1 MLLTARSVDADSLRT
16 PTSVI
21 LPTLSGFLRHD
32 AAPWFK
38 GVVSSRISHIP
49 LREDGVVQTVLFVAS
64 QFAPSLGQEAQ
75 APSSSGPPITVQAI
89 MQMSKLLSSVPQGI
103 DPTAY
108 FQNIAPKLLALLD
121 SQDQDFRRAAAYIV
135 GNGILGKRTY
145 GAPGTIGYSIFIE
158 PLFKAVTA
166 SIDDE
171 SRRWLRTFDPAAQ
184 PTTSDTASRSL
195 PHTLVPESILFL
207 AIERLCALCLQHPN
221 PGLVKRLVQPIL
233 LPLWG
238 LACSV
243 QENDKKHLKGKVFS
257 LLQTYFGLSVGFQP
271 LQKLADNLLYTGGT
285 KWTYGSDPGG
295 GIVLVERREEGF
307 DIVQLV
313 QSLDSRADNFAKFLG
328 SDPQSEERTGDIF
341 LYVSKKWLLEP
352 VSERSAEIKISGE
365 KDYRSSVV
373 EKLVSAKLAEKL
385 LSEFKDTLSR
395 RPLRVLELVQQLIDS
410 ELRVV
415 EEKEKKRRVQQSGKP
430 TLESLANI
438 VPKNQGSSVDEAGQ
452 TESSESLSATFS
464 LLSTILASPD
474 LPVSQDLL
482 RIFQEIKAKLDQL
495 IPHLPTSLSKQGTT
509 SSMLLEIHLSS
520 PDGQEKAKKPSQT
533 HESDFETHRQALKNI
548 NSDLPPVQAEGLTLL
563 SKLIT
568 KSSPV
573 LDISSTLSLLLSII
587 SDQGAEDGKKD
598 EFIYLNAIK
607 LIGTLASKHPRTV
620 VRALVERYADKQEE
634 RTLDQRLLV
643 GESLLRTV
651 QDLGEALVGEAAQI
665 IGEGMIEIAGRR
677 GRKPETQKA
686 RRRRLEQERRQ
697 REREEKANEM
707 PPGWKITTN
716 LPTSSEKE
724 TIPYDSDEETPEQAT
739 QAASILEAWAAGAP
753 RDEEPDDIR
762 VRASALSILA
772 SAIQTNLPALGPAIA
787 SSAVDLAL
795 SILTQEPE
803 SGSAILRRASVVLLL
818 DLLKAMDNEVTNRR
832 RRLGF
837 GLSFFDPGKDPSAAS
852 SAKGPATIGNIPTML
867 RTLSFVESRES
878 DTIVRGHIRV
888 LVESLEAWMEKSL
901 LRGIGARGVA
911 DGGDA
916 AAEEPRLH
924 LGDRLA
930 GLAVDPLSG
939 TRDAASRPR
948 IEEIED

>member
-1 MLLTARSVDADSLRT
+1 MDADSFRT

-21 LPTLSGFLRHD
+21 LPTLSAFLRHD
-32 AAPWFK
+32 AASWFK
-38 GVVSSRISHIP
+38 GIVSSRISHIP

-75 APSSSGPPITVQAI
+75 APPSNGPPITVQAI

-108 FQNIAPKLLALLD
+108 FHNIAPKLLALLD
-121 SQDQDFRRAAAYIV
+121 SQDQDLKRAAAYIV
-135 GNGILGKRTY
+135 GSGILGKRAY
-145 GAPGTIGYSIFIE
+145 GAPGTVGHSIFIE
-158 PLFKAVTA
+158 PLLKAVTG

-171 SRRWLRTFDPAAQ
+171 SRRWLRSFDPAAQ
-184 PTTSDTASRSL
+184 STSSDMESGL
-195 PHTLVPESILFL
+195 QPHTLVPESILSL
-207 AIERLCALCLQHPN
+207 AIERLCTLSLQHPN

-238 LACSV
+238 LACYA
-243 QENDKKHLKGKVFS
+243 QENDKKHWHEKTSS
-257 LLQTYFGLSVGFQP
+257 LLQTYFGLSVGFPP

-285 KWTYGSDPGG
+285 RWTYGSVPGG
-295 GIVLVERREEGF
+295 GIVLVERGEESL

-313 QSLDSRADNFAKFLG
+313 QSLDSRADSFARFLG

-341 LYVSKKWLLEP
+341 LYVSKKWLLDP
-352 VSERSAEIKISGE
+352 VPERSAEIKISGQE
-365 KDYRSSVV
+365 RDYHSSVV
-373 EKLVSAKLAEKL
+373 EKVVSAKLAEKL

-395 RPLRVLELVQQLIDS
+395 RPLRVLELVHQLIDS

-415 EEKEKKRRVQQSGKP
+415 EEKERKKRIQRNGKP
-430 TLESLANI
+430 TLESLASI
-438 VPKNQGSSVDEAGQ
+438 VSQDQGSIEDGAGQ
-452 TESSESLSATFS
+452 AESTESLSATFS

-474 LPVSQDLL
+474 LSISQDLL
-482 RIFQEIKAKLDQL
+482 RVFQEIKAKLDQL
-495 IPHLPTSLSKQGTT
+495 IPHLPTSLAKQGTT
-509 SSMLLEIHLSS
+509 SSMLLEIHLNS
-520 PDGQEKAKKPSQT
+520 PNDQEKAKKTAPT
-533 HESDFETHRQALKNI
+533 HDSDFETHRQALKNI

-573 LDISSTLSLLLSII
+573 LDIASTLSLLLSII
-587 SDQGAEDGKKD
+587 TDQGAEGGKKD

-607 LIGTLASKHPRTV
+607 LIGALASKHPRTV
-620 VRALVERYADKQEE
+620 VRTLVERYADKQEE

-677 GRKPETQKA
+677 GRKPEAQKA
-686 RRRRLEQERRQ
+686 RRRRLEQERKQ
-697 REREEKANEM
+697 KEREEKANQM

-716 LPTSSEKE
+716 LPSSSDKDAL
-724 TIPYDSDEETPEQAT
+724 PYDSDEETPEQAA
-739 QAASILEAWAAGAP
+739 QASSILEAWAAGAP

-772 SAIQTNLPALGPAIA
+772 TAIQTNLPALGPAIA
-787 SSAVDLAL
+787 LSAVDLAL
-795 SILTQEPE
+795 SILTQEPDP
-803 SGSAILRRASVVLLL
+803 GSAILRRASVVLLL
-818 DLLKAMDNEVTNRR
+818 DLIKAMDNEVTNRR

-837 GLSFFDPGKDPSAAS
+837 GFSFFDPGNDPSAAA

-878 DTIVRGHIRV
+878 DTLVRGHIRV

-901 LRGIGARGVA
+901 LRGIGAVE
-911 DGGDA
+911 GDE

-930 GLAVDPLSG
+930 GLAVDPLAA
-939 TRDAASRPR
+939 TRNAASRPR